1 MYTDYQF
8 LKELVAIDSPSGFT
22 HKACEFIFNT
32 LSSFGWKPTYT
43 RKGAV
48 KCSLGENPTLSIA
61 AHVDTLGAVVAAI
74 RLDGTLRISTVGGL
88 SLTGFEGGYCRV
100 YTRKGE
106 KVYTGTLLLD
116 NPATHNNRST
126 ETATRSLDNLHIR
139 LDELV
144 NNAADVNNLG
154 ISIGD
159 FICFEPHYEETATG
173 FIKSRFMDNKA
184 GCLVLIEVAKR
195 LAQLGQSLP
204 VELFFSNYEEVGHG
218 GAGGYAATMEELL
231 VVDMGVVGNERA
243 GKETHCSICAKD
255 SASPYDYEMRTLL
268 TNLAED
274 YNIPFAV
281 DIYPYYGSDGSAAW
295 RAGVD
300 AKVALIG
307 MGVSASHGVERTHK
321 KGIQATID
329 LCLAYINYKFNP
341 NLPLLNPANVIIPS
355 PKLLLE

>member
-1 MYTDYQF
+1 VPTNYQL
-8 LKELVAIDSPSGFT
+8 LKELIAIDSPSGFT
-22 HKACEFIFNT
+22 HKACEYIFNT
-32 LSSFGWKPTYT
+32 LTAFGLQPTYT

-48 KCSLGENPTLSIA
+48 KCNLGEHPRLSIA
-61 AHVDTLGAVVAAI
+61 AHVDTLGAVVAAV
-74 RLDGTLRISTVGGL
+74 RADGTLRISTVGGL
-88 SLTGFEGGYCRV
+88 SLTGFEGAYCRI

-106 KVYTGTLLLD
+106 KFYTGTLLLD
-116 NPATHNNRST
+116 NPATHNNRNT

-144 NNAADVNNLG
+144 QNTSDIQELG
-154 ISIGD
+154 IAVGD
-159 FICFEPHYEETATG
+159 FICFEPHYEETSAG

-184 GCLVLIEVAKR
+184 GCLVLLEIAKYVAET
-195 LAQLGQSLP
+195 GTNYP

-231 VVDMGVVGNERA
+231 VVDMGVVGNERT

-255 SASPYDYEMRTLL
+255 SASPYDYEMRTRL
-268 TNLAED
+268 TNLAEAK
-274 YNIPFAV
+274 NIPFAV

-321 KGIQATID
+321 NGIQATID
-329 LCLAYINYKFNP
+329 LCLAYMEDFKHNNK
-341 NLPLLNPANVIIPS
+341 A
-355 PKLLLE
+355 

>member
-8 LKELVAIDSPSGFT
+8 LKELVDIDSPSGFSQ
-22 HKACEFIFNT
+22 KACKFIFDT
-32 LSSFGWKPTYT
+32 LSGLGWKPTYT

-61 AHVDTLGAVVAAI
+61 AHVDTLGAVVAAV
-74 RLDGTLRISTVGGL
+74 RPDGTLRISPVGGL
-88 SLTGFEGGYCRV
+88 SLTGFEGGYCRI
-100 YTRKGE
+100 YTSKGD
-106 KVYTGTLLLD
+106 KFYTGTLLLD
-116 NPATHNNRST
+116 NPATHNNRNT
-126 ETATRSLDNLHIR
+126 ETTIRSLDNLHIR

-144 NNAADVNNLG
+144 HNAADVSALG
-154 ISIGD
+154 VSIGD
-159 FICFEPHYEETATG
+159 FVCFEPHYEETQSG

-184 GCLVLIEVAKR
+184 SCLVLVEIAKR
-195 LAQLGQSLP
+195 IAQAGISLP

-231 VVDMGVVGNERA
+231 VVDMGVVGQERA

-255 SASPYDYEMRTLL
+255 SVSPYDYEMRQLL

-274 YNIPFAV
+274 YKIPFAV

-295 RAGVD
+295 RAGID

-341 NLPLLNPANVIIPS
+341 NLSLLNPANVIIS
-355 PKLLLE
+355 NPKLFLE